1 MGQYID
7 FRFVKA
13 NASFDALLQR
23 YRIETKGTGDER
35 TALCPFH
42 EESKPSFK
50 VNLRKGGFHC
60 FGCGAKGNVLDFVAK
75 LEGCDLREA
84 AVIVAE
90 ASGISLSERTEGA
103 ETRLN
108 GRKGAGA
115 HNRPETAPTAPQAAT
130 GARKRAAPGKETAEE
145 PPPARPER
153 NAPLSFRLKL
163 DPAHPYLRS
172 RLSGPLIQHFELG
185 YCDRG
190 LLKSRIAIPIH
201 DDDGELVAYA
211 GRWADADVPEDVEKY
226 LLPLKFRKSLVLFN
240 LSRLAR
246 PVEHVVVVEGFFGAM
261 RLHGLGIPVVAAH
274 GQLDLGRASFAAR
287 RRRRSACLA
296 HARWRCAGP
305 GGGAHHAAFPCPFV
319 LCPALRTSRR
329 RTARHRRRSRSPRT
343 RSARNAVRYRDY
355 PQEPCAP
362 AGSFSLRSGGASLKN
377 LGSSLGRVEH
387 AQDLDHLAL
396 DAVPRDLGFRAHKSR
411 TGLWSTLL
419 YALV

>member
-35 TALCPFH
+35 SALCPFH
-42 EESKPSFK
+42 DEGKPSFK

-103 ETRLN
+103 DTGRS
-108 GRKGAGA
+108 GRKGVKG
-115 HNRPETAPTAPQAAT
+115 RKQPETAHTAPQAAT
-130 GARKRAAPGKETAEE
+130 GARKEAAPAKETADK
-145 PPPARPER
+145 PPQARPER
-153 NAPLSFRLKL
+153 NSPLSFRLNL
-163 DPAHPYLRS
+163 DPEHPYLRG
-172 RLSGPLIQHFELG
+172 RLSDSLIQHFEVG

-190 LLKSRIAIPIH
+190 LLKGRIAIPIH

-226 LLPLKFRKSLVLFN
+226 LLPPKFRKSLILFN

-246 PVEHVVVVEGFFGAM
+246 PVEHVVVVEGFFGAI
-261 RLHGLGIPVVAAH
+261 RLHGLGVPVVALMGSSISVEQASLLRDA
-274 GQLDLGRASFAAR
+274 GVVRISLMLDGDDPGRAAALLMLPILARSFYVR
-287 RRRRSACLA
+287 LCELA
-296 HARWRCAGP
+296 DGEQP
-305 GGGAHHAAFPCPFV
+305 DTVDEGV
-319 LCPALRTSRR
+319 L
-329 RTARHRRRSRSPRT
+329 
-343 RSARNAVRYRDY
+343 
-355 PQEPCAP
+355 
-362 AGSFSLRSGGASLKN
+362 
-377 LGSSLGRVEH
+377 
-387 AQDLDHLAL
+387 
-396 DAVPRDLGFRAHKSR
+396 RDLSLP
-411 TGLWSTLL
+411 TMP
-419 YALV
+419 